1 MRKRVFIIP
10 FLIISLMILL
20 IDMKDNYMV
29 RDIILVISIFLFII
43 ILFEMYR

>member
-1 MRKRVFIIP
+1 MRKRVFILP

-20 IDMKDNYMV
+20 IDMKDNYIV

-43 ILFEMYR
+43 IIYEILR